1 MNRKKRV
8 AIITPTLA
16 ASNSGNWHTAARWTR
31 FLRPRYAVDVD
42 QQWNGTDADC
52 LIALHARR
60 SAASIA
66 DFSRAFPGR
75 PVIVVLTGTDL
86 YRDIDRDQPAQRSLE
101 LATHLVVLNEL
112 GPRRLPPRLRRQ
124 TTVVLQSAPGLK
136 AGIRRKRSFDIAVVG
151 HLRDEKDPRLVWEMM
166 QELQSDLPIRVF
178 HAGAALDPVLG
189 RIAAKTARD
198 HARYVWLGDV
208 SRTRARHLMRDAHVL
223 LHPSKMEGGAQVI
236 IEAITAHTPVVASRI
251 DGNAGLLGA
260 DYAGLFTPGDAAAA
274 VRLVTRAAREPD
286 FYARL
291 RSACERRAHLFAPER
306 ERGAVNRLVDNCL
319 DTRLRSKR

>member
-8 AIITPTLA
+8 AIITPTLT
-16 ASNSGNWHTAARWTR
+16 ASNSGNWHTAARWAR
-31 FLRPRYAVDVD
+31 FLRPRYHVAVD

-66 DFSRAFPGR
+66 DFFRAFPER
-75 PVIVVLTGTDL
+75 PLIVVLTGTDI
-86 YRDIDRDQPAQRSLE
+86 YRDIDRDRRAQRSLE
-101 LATHLVVLNEL
+101 LATRLVVLNEL
-112 GPRRLPPRLRRQ
+112 GPRRLPTQLRGKA
-124 TTVVLQSAPGLK
+124 TVVLQSAPALK
-136 AGIRRKRSFDIAVVG
+136 PGVHRKRGFDIAVVG

-166 QELQSDLPIRVF
+166 SQLPVDLPVRVF

-189 RIAAKTARD
+189 RIAAKTARSD
-198 HARYVWLGDV
+198 ARYVWLGDV
-208 SRTRARHLMRDAHVL
+208 SRRRARHLMRDAHLL
-223 LHPSKMEGGAQVI
+223 LHPSKMEGGAQAI
-236 IEAITAHTPVVASRI
+236 IEAITAHTPVIASRI

-274 VRLVTRAAREPD
+274 VRLATRAAREPE

-291 RSACERRAHLFAPER
+291 RSVCERRAHLFAPER

-319 DTRLRSKR
+319 NTRLRSKR